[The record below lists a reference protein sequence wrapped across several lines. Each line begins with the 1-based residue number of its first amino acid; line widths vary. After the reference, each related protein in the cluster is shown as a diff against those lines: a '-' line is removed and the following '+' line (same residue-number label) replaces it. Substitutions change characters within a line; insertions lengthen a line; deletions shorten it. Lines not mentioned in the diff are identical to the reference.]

1 MKKKLAAL
9 TLCAAMA
16 VTALAGCGSSSGT
29 SKSSGSAKKASGSG
43 ETVALKLWAS
53 EEDQDLMK
61 DLTDKF
67 KEANPDTKFDITI
80 GKVSE
85 ADTKDT
91 VLKDPTAAAD
101 VFSFASDQIYDLVD
115 AGVLQPVQDEDKA
128 TIEKEEVESSV
139 TAATVDDTLYAYP
152 ATADNGYFLYYD
164 KNVISDD
171 DAKTWD
177 TILADSQKAG
187 KKAGMVLN
195 SGYYVAGFFYGADFT
210 TVRNDDGST
219 TLDWNGTSSSGVK
232 GVDVAQ
238 GMVDIAKN
246 QAFMS
251 IKDGDTANQIASG
264 KLAAI
269 ISGTW
274 DSQAVQ
280 KAFGDGYAATT
291 LPTYTAGGKQVDMA
305 SASGFKFWGVN
316 KNSKN
321 VGWAMKL
328 AMFLSNKDSQME
340 RFTQRAAG
348 PANKEDMAS
357 DAVKKDIAISAILE
371 QNSKKGVVQTVTQT
385 FWDNTKTFGETIAQ
399 GNPKNEDLQTLL
411 DNLVKACAQK
421 SE

>member
-139 TAATVDDTLYAYP
+139 AAATVDDTLYAYP

-195 SGYYVAGFFYGADFT
+195 SGYFVAGFFYGADFT

-238 GMVDIAKN
+238 GIVDIAKN
-246 QAFMS
+246 PAFMS

-269 ISGTW
+269 VSGTW

-280 KAFGDGYAATT
+280 KAFGDGIRSNHTSYIHSRRQ
-291 LPTYTAGGKQVDMA
+291 AGRYGIIIR
-305 SASGFKFWGVN
+305 
-316 KNSKN
+316 
-321 VGWAMKL
+321 L
-328 AMFLSNKDSQME
+328 
-340 RFTQRAAG
+340 
-348 PANKEDMAS
+348 
-357 DAVKKDIAISAILE
+357 
-371 QNSKKGVVQTVTQT
+371 
-385 FWDNTKTFGETIAQ
+385 
-399 GNPKNEDLQTLL
+399 
-411 DNLVKACAQK
+411 
-421 SE
+421 